1 MLQDK
6 IKNMDVINNDLFN
19 NLNYYQE
26 QMNKMESIIENEK
39 NMNYELE

>member
-39 NMNYELE
+39 NMNYELD

>member
-6 IKNMDVINNDLFN
+6 IKNMDVINNDLFK

-26 QMNKMESIIENEK
+26 QINKMESIIENEK
-39 NMNYELE
+39 NMNYELD

>member
-26 QMNKMESIIENEK
+26 QINKMESIIENEK
-39 NMNYELE
+39 NMNYELD

>member
-26 QMNKMESIIENEK
+26 QINKMESIIENEK
-39 NMNYELE
+39 NMNYELN

>member
-6 IKNMDVINNDLFN
+6 IKNMDVINNDLFK

-39 NMNYELE
+39 NMNYELD

>member
-26 QMNKMESIIENEK
+26 QINKMESIIENEK
-39 NMNYELE
+39 NMNYDLD